1 MQLSPVQT
9 LPPRLLTRG
18 ADVLPGVLITAA
30 IALVATGIGAIVPVL
45 GSAVPAIVIGVLLSL
60 VRPRLMAGHEKA
72 DARIQPGIAYS
83 GKFLLQL
90 AVVLLGVQLSIGAI
104 AQVGLE
110 SLPIMLTTLV
120 VCLVGAWLLGR
131 MLRTERRLTTLI
143 GVGTGIC
150 GASAIAAVSP
160 VIGAA
165 SAEIA
170 YAVSTI
176 FLFNILAVVLFPLIG
191 HALNLDPHTFGL
203 FAGTAV
209 NDTSSVVAAAGVF
222 STLAL
227 GYAVVVKLVRT
238 LMIIPISIGL
248 SVMEARRSA
257 RADSAAQPLTGRRIA
272 KLVPWFLIGFLIVAI
287 VNSTGIIPDAP
298 REVLVQA
305 SVFLI
310 AMALAGIGL
319 STDIP
324 ALRRAGWRPLALGG
338 MLWVLVTVTALLTI
352 AGTAALRG

>member
-1 MQLSPVQT
+1 MQISPAAT
-9 LPPRLLTRG
+9 LPRRLGSRG
-18 ADVLPGVLITAA
+18 VEVLPGVVVTAVV
-30 IALVATGIGAIVPVL
+30 ALVATGIGALVPVL
-45 GSAVPAIVIGVLLSL
+45 GSAVPAIVIGVLIALL
-60 VRPRLMAGHEKA
+60 RPRLMRGHSAA

-90 AVVLLGVQLSIGAI
+90 AVVLLGVQLSLGSIL
-104 AQVGLE
+104 QVGLE
-110 SLPIMLTTLV
+110 SLPIMLTTLA
-120 VCLVGAWLLGR
+120 VCLLGAWLVGR

-160 VIGAA
+160 IIGAA

-176 FLFNILAVVLFPLIG
+176 FLFNILAVVLFPLLG

-203 FAGTAV
+203 LAGTAV
-209 NDTSSVVAAAGVF
+209 NDTSSVVAAAGVY
-222 STLAL
+222 STAAL
-227 GYAVVVKLVRT
+227 GFAVVVKLVRT

-248 SVMEARRSA
+248 SVMEARREASGSGLSGA
-257 RADSAAQPLTGRRIA
+257 RIA
-272 KLVPWFLIGFLIVAI
+272 KLVPWFLVGFLVVA
-287 VNSTGIIPDAP
+287 VVGSLGVIPDGL
-298 REVLVQA
+298 RDVLVHV

-338 MLWVLVTVTALLTI
+338 ILWVLVTATALGTIAVTAWM
-352 AGTAALRG
+352 R

>member
-9 LPPRLLTRG
+9 LAPRLARRG
-18 ADVLPGVLITAA
+18 VDVLPGVILTGA
-30 IALVATGIGAIVPVL
+30 IALVSTGIGAVLPVL
-45 GSAVPAIVIGVLLSL
+45 GSAVPAIVIGVLLS
-60 VRPRLMAGHEKA
+60 VIRPRVMAGRPRA
-72 DARIQPGIAYS
+72 DARLQPGIAYS

-90 AVVLLGVQLSIGAI
+90 AVVVLGVQLSIGSI
-104 AQVGLE
+104 AKVGLE
-110 SLPIMLTTLV
+110 SLPIMLTTLI
-120 VCLVGAWLLGR
+120 VCLVGAWVLGR

-176 FLFNILAVVLFPLIG
+176 FLFNILAVLIFPLLG
-191 HALNLDPHTFGL
+191 HALNLDPQTFGL

-222 STLAL
+222 SMAAL

-257 RADSAAQPLTGRRIA
+257 DGQRLDGRRIA
-272 KLVPWFLIGFLIVAI
+272 KLVPWFLIGFVIVALI
-287 VNSTGIIPDAP
+287 NSTGVIPDAP
-298 REVLVQA
+298 REALVHV

-319 STDIP
+319 STDLP

-338 MLWVLVTVTALLTI
+338 MLWVLVTVTALATI
-352 AGTAALRG
+352 GVTAALRG

>member
-1 MQLSPVQT
+1 MQLAPVHT
-9 LPPRLLTRG
+9 LPARLTNRG
-18 ADVLPGVLITAA
+18 VDVLPGVLITAA
-30 IALVATGIGAIVPVL
+30 IALVSTGIGAVLPVL
-45 GSAVPAIVIGVLLSL
+45 GSAVPAIIIGVLLSL
-60 VRPRLMAGHEKA
+60 IRPRIMAGREQLNT
-72 DARIQPGIAYS
+72 RIQPGIGYS

-90 AVVLLGVQLSIGAI
+90 AVVVLGVQLSIGAI
-104 AQVGLE
+104 ARVGLE
-110 SLPIMLTTLV
+110 SLPIMLTTLA

-150 GASAIAAVSP
+150 GASAIAAVAP
-160 VIGAA
+160 VVGAA

-176 FLFNILAVVLFPLIG
+176 FLFNILAVLIFPLIG
-191 HALNLDPHTFGL
+191 HALAMDPHTFGL

-222 STLAL
+222 STAAL

-248 SVMEARRSA
+248 SIYEAKR
-257 RADSAAQPLTGRRIA
+257 DAAGQRLTGRRIA
-272 KLVPWFLIGFLIVAI
+272 KLVPWFLIGFVIVAV
-287 VNSTGIIPDAP
+287 VNSSGVIPPAP
-298 REVLVQA
+298 REFLVRA

-338 MLWVLVTVTALLTI
+338 MLWILVTLTSLATI
-352 AGTAALRG
+352 AVTGAPGA

>member
-1 MQLSPVQT
+1 MQLTPTAT
-9 LPPRLLTRG
+9 LAPRLG
-18 ADVLPGVLITAA
+18 ARAVEVIPGVLITAA
-30 IALVATGIGAIVPVL
+30 IALVATGIGTLLPVV

-60 VRPRLMAGHEKA
+60 ARPRVMAGRERA

-90 AVVLLGVQLSIGAI
+90 AVVLLGVQLSLGSILE
-104 AQVGLE
+104 VGIE
-110 SLPIMLTTLV
+110 SLPIMLTTLA
-120 VCLVGAWLLGR
+120 VCLLGAWALGR
-131 MLRTERRLTTLI
+131 MLRIERRLTTLI

-165 SAEIA
+165 SVEIA

-176 FLFNILAVVLFPLIG
+176 FLFNILAVVIFPLIG
-191 HALNLDPHTFGL
+191 HSLNLDPHTFGL

-209 NDTSSVVAAAGVF
+209 NDTSSVVAAAGVY
-222 STLAL
+222 STAAL
-227 GYAVVVKLVRT
+227 GFAVVVKLVRT

-248 SVMEARRSA
+248 SVMEARR
-257 RADSAAQPLTGRRIA
+257 DAAGQPLTGRRIA

-287 VNSTGIIPDAP
+287 VNSTGVIPDAP
-298 REVLVQA
+298 REALVHV

-338 MLWVLVTVTALLTI
+338 ILWVLVTVTALATI
-352 AGTAALRG
+352 AVTAAVR

>member
-9 LPPRLLTRG
+9 LPSRLVRRG
-18 ADVLPGVLITAA
+18 VDVFPGVILTAA
-30 IALVATGIGAIVPVL
+30 IALVSTGIGAILPVL
-45 GSAVPAIVIGVLLSL
+45 GSAVPAIIIGVLLSI
-60 VRPRLMAGHEKA
+60 VRPRVMAGRERT

-90 AVVLLGVQLSIGAI
+90 AVVVLGVQLSIGAI
-104 AQVGLE
+104 AKVGLE
-110 SLPIMLTTLV
+110 SLPIMLTTLI

-131 MLRTERRLTTLI
+131 MLGTERRLTTLI

-176 FLFNILAVVLFPLIG
+176 FLFNILAVLIFPLIG

-222 STLAL
+222 ATTAL
-227 GYAVVVKLVRT
+227 GFAVVVKLVRT

-248 SVMEARRSA
+248 SIMEARRSA
-257 RADSAAQPLTGRRIA
+257 DGQKLTGRRIA
-272 KLVPWFLIGFLIVAI
+272 KLVPWFLIGFVVVALI
-287 VNSTGIIPDAP
+287 NSTGLIPDAP
-298 REVLVQA
+298 RQVLVHV

-338 MLWVLVTVTALLTI
+338 MLWMLVTLTALATI
-352 AGTAALRG
+352 AATAALRG

>member
-1 MQLSPVQT
+1 MQFSPAST
-9 LPPRLLTRG
+9 LPRRLTSRG
-18 ADVLPGVLITAA
+18 LEVFPGVLLTAA
-30 IALVATGIGAIVPVL
+30 IALVATGIGSVLPVL
-45 GSAVPAIVIGVLLSL
+45 GSAVPAIIIGVLLSL
-60 VRPRLMAGHEKA
+60 LRPRIMRTHEKT

-83 GKFLLQL
+83 SKFLLQL
-90 AVVLLGVQLSIGAI
+90 AVVLLGVQLSLGSIL
-104 AQVGLE
+104 QVGLE
-110 SLPIMLTTLV
+110 SLPIMLTTLT
-120 VCLVGAWLLGR
+120 VCLLGAWLIGR

-150 GASAIAAVSP
+150 GASAIAAISP

-176 FLFNILAVVLFPLIG
+176 FLFNILAVIVFPVIG

-209 NDTSSVVAAAGVF
+209 NDTSSVVAAAGAY
-222 STLAL
+222 STAAL
-227 GYAVVVKLVRT
+227 GFAVVVKLVRT
-238 LMIIPISIGL
+238 LMIIPISVGL
-248 SVMEARRSA
+248 SVMEARRDGNGQ
-257 RADSAAQPLTGRRIA
+257 RLNGKRIA
-272 KLVPWFLIGFLIVAI
+272 KLVPWFLIGFIVVAVI
-287 VNSTGIIPDAP
+287 NSTGLIPDAP
-298 REVLVQA
+298 REVLVTL

-338 MLWVLVTVTALLTI
+338 ILWMLVTLTALGTI
-352 AGTAALRG
+352 AVTSSFA

>member
-1 MQLSPVQT
+1 MQFSPVHT
-9 LPPRLLTRG
+9 LPARLGHRG
-18 ADVLPGVLITAA
+18 VDVLPGVLLTAV

-45 GSAVPAIVIGVLLSL
+45 GSAVPAIVIGVLLSVL
-60 VRPRLMAGHEKA
+60 RPRVMAGREKT
-72 DARIQPGIAYS
+72 DARVQPGIAYS
-83 GKFLLQL
+83 GKFLLQF

-120 VCLVGAWLLGR
+120 VCLLGAWGLGR

-165 SAEIA
+165 GAEIA

-209 NDTSSVVAAAGVF
+209 NDTSSVVAAAGVY
-222 STLAL
+222 STAAL
-227 GYAVVVKLVRT
+227 GFAVVVKLVRT

-248 SVMEARRSA
+248 SVMEARREASGSGLSGA
-257 RADSAAQPLTGRRIA
+257 RIA
-272 KLVPWFLIGFLIVAI
+272 KLVPRFLVGFLVVA
-287 VNSTGIIPDAP
+287 VVGSLGVIPDGLRDA
-298 REVLVQA
+298 LVHV

-338 MLWVLVTVTALLTI
+338 ILWVLVTVTALGTI
-352 AGTAALRG
+352 AVTAWMR